1 LVLSRVSILATT
13 LLLASA
19 NSTFCV
25 LICFLLGIFRHSY
38 LFTISAFLIAEVF
51 RNQNKKQTILIT
63 KLDFCLDVAG
73 LLLEM

>member
-1 LVLSRVSILATT
+1 LVLSRVSILATPPI
-13 LLLASA
+13 LASA

-25 LICFLLGIFRHSY
+25 LICFLLGIFRHIY
-38 LFTISAFLIAEVF
+38 LFTIPAFLIAEVI